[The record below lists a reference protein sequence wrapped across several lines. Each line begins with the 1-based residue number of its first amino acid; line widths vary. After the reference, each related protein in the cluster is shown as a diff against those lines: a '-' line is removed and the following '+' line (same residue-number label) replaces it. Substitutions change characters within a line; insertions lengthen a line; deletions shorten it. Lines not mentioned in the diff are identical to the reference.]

1 VPLELIDPHI
11 KPLVDC
17 LNQIGCTTFASCQ
30 GHGGFTAMR
39 PYVAFIS
46 PIERA
51 KRLERML
58 RDAQESEDSLLHFG
72 WYIRPFFNQDYEL
85 VYALDMNPRKH
96 FIYRAT
102 RRWVDRDIRTIQ
114 QLLASESTQNLQ
126 NDYDTK
132 KPPSD
137 FS

>member
-1 VPLELIDPHI
+1 
-11 KPLVDC
+11 
-17 LNQIGCTTFASCQ
+17 
-30 GHGGFTAMR
+30 MR

-46 PIERA
+46 PLERA

-58 RDAQESEDSLLHFG
+58 RDAQESDVSLLHFG

-96 FIYRAT
+96 FIYRVT

-114 QLLASESTQNLQ
+114 QLFASESTQKVE
-126 NDYDTK
+126 YRHE
-132 KPPSD
+132 PS
-137 FS
+137 